1 MKPLQ
6 QQFGAYCLYP
16 PQLAQE
22 VDITARVDQDAIRY
36 IIRNLATSRYF
47 ALKQTEFNVL
57 KQFDGTQTLTD
68 VASGGPLG
76 SGPRVSVPTLVRF
89 LTKLDSLGLLARG
102 GADNHSTRHQ
112 STRGLYIR
120 FRLFNPD
127 NFLASLDKIVGRA
140 LTKSSIVT
148 SFVVMAL
155 VGFWML
161 TRAAEVSAYT
171 AYLYREYGIAVIL
184 LVTLTITALHEFAH
198 GLACKHFGGDVR
210 EMGVL
215 LIYYVLPGFYCN
227 VTDIYR
233 IGRKHQRLW
242 VIFAGIYWQ
251 LVVSTLGGLFWLIAT
266 R

>member
-1 MKPLQ
+1 
-6 QQFGAYCLYP
+6 
-16 PQLAQE
+16 
-22 VDITARVDQDAIRY
+22 
-36 IIRNLATSRYF
+36 
-47 ALKQTEFNVL
+47 
-57 KQFDGTQTLTD
+57 
-68 VASGGPLG
+68 
-76 SGPRVSVPTLVRF
+76 
-89 LTKLDSLGLLARG
+89 
-102 GADNHSTRHQ
+102 
-112 STRGLYIR
+112 
-120 FRLFNPD
+120 
-127 NFLASLDKIVGRA
+127 SLDKIVGRA

-266 R
+266 PYTFFADLALLVFIGGSFNILINCNPLIKLDGYLPLSAAPD